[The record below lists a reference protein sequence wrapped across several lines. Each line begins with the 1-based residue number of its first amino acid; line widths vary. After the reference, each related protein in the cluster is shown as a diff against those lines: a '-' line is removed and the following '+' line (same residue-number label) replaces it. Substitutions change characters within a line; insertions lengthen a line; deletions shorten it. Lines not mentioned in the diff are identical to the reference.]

1 MEKISRYDVADH
13 NSNLF
18 PMLEGEFC
26 YFEDHEQA
34 IQKERQGMIKF
45 LEDIRTLINLVG
57 EEKKCMNNITAEISR
72 LKALK

>member
-1 MEKISRYDVADH
+1 VEKISRYDVADH

-34 IQKERQGMIKF
+34 IQKERQEHIEF
-45 LEDIRTLINLVG
+45 LESLDSFYLSISPCSDLSSRI
-57 EEKKCMNNITAEISR
+57 KAEISR
-72 LKALK
+72 IKGLK